1 MKKLALLFVS
11 LFVLSFGAK
20 AINDKPI
27 QVEEM
32 PKKAQQF
39 IQTHFAGVSVAMAK
53 VELDFLSK
61 SYDVIFTNGDK
72 VEFDKKGNWTNID
85 CEHTKVPVEVLPA
98 SIREYLKKNYP
109 AVDVLQIELT
119 DRKGYDV
126 ELKNGIELEFD
137 KRFRLVDMER

>member
-1 MKKLALLFVS
+1 MKKFALLFVS

-72 VEFDKKGNWTNID
+72 V
-85 CEHTKVPVEVLPA
+85 
-98 SIREYLKKNYP
+98 
-109 AVDVLQIELT
+109 
-119 DRKGYDV
+119 
-126 ELKNGIELEFD
+126 
-137 KRFRLVDMER
+137 